1 MSEVKTAISLDAELF
16 EMVNKLAGQ
25 LRISRSR
32 LFTVVV
38 LDYLKKLE
46 NQSLLAQLNS
56 AYSGGFDPEEL
67 AVSKAMK
74 SKHRKKL
81 GQEKCN
87 LNLKNC

>member
-1 MSEVKTAISLDAELF
+1 MSGVKTAISLDAELF
-16 EMVNKLAGQ
+16 DRVNKLAGQ

-32 LFTVVV
+32 LFTVAV

-67 AVSKAMK
+67 AVSKSMK
-74 SKHRKKL
+74 SKHRKNL
-81 GQEKCN
+81 GQE
-87 LNLKNC
+87 LW